1 MSQSRALQQHIEH
14 LTEIRSILHS
24 LKNMAF
30 MDMHKLSRLRQAQA
44 LVVKHIE
51 NVAAD
56 FLQFY
61 PNVPKVEA
69 DTPSIVIVIGSERG
83 FCGNFNESLIEQLQ
97 QASPDIVIAVGS
109 RLCNRL
115 QNTGAAFIALSGA
128 NSSDEISLV
137 LGKVTDAI
145 AELHSQHTL
154 FNLSVLFHQDEH
166 LNIRMRTI
174 LPPFMDSDR
183 QTEYKHEPLL
193 NLRPE
198 QFLLELIEHYV
209 FSSLQDIL
217 YTSLTAENNQR
228 LQHLDNAVRHLDE
241 ATEKLHKKSQ
251 VYRQE
256 EITEEIEVILLN
268 ADNQAIPLSM

>member
-61 PNVPKVEA
+61 PNMPEVDVG
-69 DTPSIVIVIGSERG
+69 TPSVMIVIGSERG

-115 QNTGAAFIALSGA
+115 QNTNSVFSPLYGA
-128 NSSDEISLV
+128 NSSDEINQV
-137 LGKVTDAI
+137 LGNVTDAI
-145 AELHSQHTL
+145 TELHQQHTL

-166 LNIRMRTI
+166 LTISLRAI
-174 LPPFMDSDR
+174 LPPFKAVDR

-193 NLRPE
+193 NLQPE
-198 QFLLELIEHYV
+198 QFLLELVEHYV

-217 YTSLTAENNQR
+217 YTSLAAENNQR

-268 ADNQAIPLSM
+268 ADNQAIPQSM

>member
-44 LVVKHIE
+44 RVVKHIE
-51 NVAAD
+51 SVAAD

-61 PNVPKVEA
+61 PNLPEVEA
-69 DTPSIVIVIGSERG
+69 GTPSVIIAIGSERG

-97 QASPDIVIAVGS
+97 QASPDSVMAVGS

-115 QNTGAAFIALSGA
+115 QNTDIVFSALSGA
-128 NSSDEISLV
+128 NCSDEISQV
-137 LGKVTDAI
+137 LGNVTDGI
-145 AELHSQHTL
+145 SELHRQHSL

-166 LNIRMRTI
+166 LNITLRAI

-183 QTEYKHEPLL
+183 QTEHKHEPLL
-193 NLRPE
+193 NLQPE
-198 QFLLELIEHYV
+198 QFLLELVEHYV
-209 FSSLQDIL
+209 FSALQAIL
-217 YTSLTAENNQR
+217 YTSLAAENNQR

-251 VYRQE
+251 IYRQE

-268 ADNQAIPLSM
+268 ENNQARQM

>member
-30 MDMHKLSRLRQAQA
+30 MDMHKLSKLRQAQV

-61 PNVPKVEA
+61 P
-69 DTPSIVIVIGSERG
+69 
-83 FCGNFNESLIEQLQ
+83 
-97 QASPDIVIAVGS
+97 DIVIAVGS

-115 QNTGAAFIALSGA
+115 QNTDIVFSALSGA
-128 NSSDEISLV
+128 NCSDEISQV
-137 LGKVTDAI
+137 LGNVTDGI
-145 AELHSQHTL
+145 SELHRQHTL

-166 LNIRMRTI
+166 LNITMRAI
-174 LPPFMDSDR
+174 LPPFKNIDR
-183 QTEYKHEPLL
+183 QSEYKNEPLI
-193 NLRPE
+193 NLQST

-217 YTSLTAENNQR
+217 YTSLAAENNQR

-241 ATEKLHKKSQ
+241 TTEKLHKKSQ

-268 ADNQAIPLSM
+268 EDNEARQM

>member
-14 LTEIRSILHS
+14 LTEIRSILHA

-44 LVVKHIE
+44 QVVKHIE
-51 NVAAD
+51 SVAAD
-56 FLQFY
+56 FLRFY
-61 PNVPKVEA
+61 SNLPELESG
-69 DTPSIVIVIGSERG
+69 TPLIIIVIGSERG

-97 QASPDIVIAVGS
+97 LASPDIVMAVGS

-115 QNTGAAFIALSGA
+115 QNTKIPFSALSGA
-128 NSSDEISLV
+128 NSSDEISQI
-137 LGKVTDAI
+137 LGEVTDAI
-145 AELHSQHTL
+145 TELQRQHTL

-166 LNIRMRTI
+166 SNITMRAI
-174 LPPFMDSDR
+174 LPPFKDINR
-183 QTEYKHEPLL
+183 QSEYRHEPLI
-193 NLRPE
+193 NLQPE
-198 QFLLELIEHYV
+198 QFLLELVDHYV
-209 FSSLQDIL
+209 FSSLQGIL
-217 YTSLTAENNQR
+217 YTSLAAENNQR

-251 VYRQE
+251 IYRQE

-268 ADNQAIPLSM
+268 ADNQAISG